1 MGDTIAVL
9 VCEPY
14 RLVYRPLPK
23 CASTTLFTLFADLG
37 GNRTSSQHR
46 DNLPVVHGVA
56 SPGRGG
62 SYVVKCQDASIG
74 DLMRRYE
81 GYTWFSVVRDPYSRV
96 VSNYFNKL
104 NRYARRFEPRVYLQ
118 GYLDQ
123 LLSGPAAWKSV
134 EARLS
139 RIQSRISFERFVQ
152 GLRRYGVG
160 WDIHVDLQTRFL
172 RVDQIHYDHL
182 VKMESLTDGLK
193 AVLEQA
199 ENRDAGGAVIARLG
213 WLNRSTAAEAHDP
226 WTSSTRDIVAATY
239 RRDFE
244 WLGYAA

>member
-1 MGDTIAVL
+1 MLGFL
-9 VCEPY
+9 VCEPC

-37 GNRTSSQHR
+37 GNRTSSRDR

-62 SYVVKCQDASIG
+62 SYVVKCRDEEIG
-74 DLMRRYE
+74 DLMRRYD

-96 VSNYFNKL
+96 VSNYCNKL
-104 NRYARRFEPRVYLQ
+104 NRYARRFEPRVYLRA
-118 GYLDQ
+118 YLDQ
-123 LLSGPAAWKSV
+123 LLSGPAAWQSV
-134 EARLS
+134 EARLQ
-139 RIQSRISFERFVQ
+139 RIRSWISFERFVQ
-152 GLRRYGVG
+152 GLRRHGVG

-172 RVDQIHYDHL
+172 RFDQIHYHHL
-182 VKMESLTDGLK
+182 VKMESLVDGLR

-199 ENRDAGGAVIARLG
+199 GNRFASDVVVARLG

-226 WTSSTRDIVAATY
+226 WTSSTREIMAATY
-239 RRDFE
+239 RRDFDR
-244 WLGYAA
+244 LGYAA